1 MSAEIEKLA
10 RHMGARTAYYTT
22 GEAETGAGLEF
33 EEIDG
38 GFPGLYDFARAIRAA
53 ALEEAAKVAED
64 EFDAYSCAGA
74 IRALIDPPK

>member
-1 MSAEIEKLA
+1 MTDELNDLLGAYWAIAWDAGQDDRATRKGKPIEDA
-10 RHMGARTAYYTT
+10 IH
-22 GEAETGAGLEF
+22 GL
-33 EEIDG
+33 
-38 GFPGLYDFARAIRAA
+38 FAKVRAA